1 MKKAKKKRAG
11 DAEVLQL
18 LSGDFKIANS
28 VLSVAAVVCFSTD
41 KTNQLKEA
49 INSSGLKNGSSIVKL
64 FHI

>member
-11 DAEVLQL
+11 VAEVLQL
-18 LSGDFKIANS
+18 LIGDFKTTSS
-28 VLSVAAVVCFSTD
+28 VLSVTDAVCYSTD

-64 FHI
+64 FPI